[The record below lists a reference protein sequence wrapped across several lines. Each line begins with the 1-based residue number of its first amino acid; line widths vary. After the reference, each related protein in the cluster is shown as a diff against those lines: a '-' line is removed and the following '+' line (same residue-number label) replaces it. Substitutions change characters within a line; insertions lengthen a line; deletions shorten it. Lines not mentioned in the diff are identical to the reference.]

1 MKTIIANILR
11 GWGKTPCYLLAAFF
25 ALTATGAWAATNIT
39 DNVTLTEDTDWSDQG
54 VVTIEEG
61 VTLDLNGYTLTVA
74 GIDGTGSIVDSFA
87 GYERIQYLQATG
99 AQCINTGYVH
109 NDNTKVDIRVLFDS
123 VSEQWQ
129 CIYGARNGKDN
140 AKKTRFSAWLNN
152 AKFRRELGAAG
163 QNIDSPTASKDVI
176 YDIHLD
182 KTGYFSV
189 TPENGETFF
198 KNANSSDDTSSGGAL
213 ADGQTDFLF
222 AVHELERNKDYW
234 TSNHWARAKL
244 YSCKIYSGTTLECD
258 FVPVRSKSGNKD
270 AGLLDLANNGTFHG
284 NAGTG
289 AFNAGATVSSGGLR
303 LAPSSG
309 EETVDFSELIV
320 GDGVTL
326 VFTGEKALDADL
338 DATKFAS
345 VEVASGAVL
354 DLAGHN
360 LTVNAVEGDG
370 TITDTVGTAFS
381 GYERLL
387 YLQAKQSDGKQYI
400 DTGYVHNDSTK
411 VDMRISFDETPGSDW
426 QNFYGARHYEDS
438 ADHNKRRFD
447 VFLSNNQNAP
457 CRFGPELG
465 KKRDSFIDHTVSSST
480 IYDIHLE
487 KTGGESTATPEGGA
501 AISLGTGTATG
512 GSFEGH
518 PDYLLAMNQYY
529 KNHDPVWYAN
539 FHTKAK
545 LYSCKIYSGETLER
559 DFVPA
564 KRKSDNVLGLLDL
577 ANGKFYTNA
586 GTGTFTAGPVVAT
599 TSGGELRIEVA
610 EGETL
615 SLADMAKITGTV
627 KVVKTGAGT
636 LVMSTAPQGYAGGT
650 EVQGGTLK
658 SGVAAACVFGVEGTT
673 VAVGASGSVDF
684 NGNAN
689 MQNYVYDFDDG
700 AKAFN
705 GGSAISSGVFTFT
718 SFYTPVSTGAFTAS
732 LANGAALDLT
742 EWNGSWPISNVT
754 APSGATVTVKVDMSN
769 STFKELAKS
778 KDAETGESN
787 GTLLSFGG
795 ERPANTA
802 FVPDAASAGR
812 CKFIED
818 ANGDIILALKPG
830 LLVIFL

>member
-25 ALTATGAWAATNIT
+25 ALAATGAWAATNIT

-99 AQCINTGYVH
+99 TQCINTGYVH

-123 VSEQWQ
+123 VSKEWQ

-182 KTGYFSV
+182 KTGYFIV
-189 TPENGETFF
+189 TPENGETFS

-222 AVHELERNKDYW
+222 AVHELEKNKNYW
-234 TSNHWARAKL
+234 TSNHWALAKL
-244 YSCKIYSGTTLECD
+244 YSCKIYSGTTLKCD

-370 TITDTVGTAFS
+370 TITDTVGTALS
-381 GYERLL
+381 GYERLQ

-411 VDMRISFDETPGSDW
+411 VDIRIQIDHVGGW
-426 QNFYGARHYEDS
+426 QGFYGARYFNGGE
-438 ADHNKRRFD
+438 ADRFSVWVHTTD
-447 VFLSNNQNAP
+447 ECFCS
-457 CRFGPELG
+457 ELG
-465 KKRDSFIDHTVSSST
+465 TTRQDKKTYTVDTSK
-480 IYDIHLE
+480 IYDIHLA
-487 KTGGESTATPEGGA
+487 KKGEESYVEADGVKVV
-501 AISLGTGTATG
+501 SLGTGTATG
-512 GSFEGH
+512 GSFDEGRS
-518 PDYLLAMNQYY
+518 DYLFALHQYY
-529 KNHDPVWYAN
+529 KDNTPNWYPN

-545 LYSCKIYSGETLER
+545 LYSCRIYSGTTLER

-658 SGVAAACVFGVEGTT
+658 SGVAAACVFGAEGTT

-830 LLVIFL
+830 LLVIVW

>member
-25 ALTATGAWAATNIT
+25 ALAATGAWAATNIT

-99 AQCINTGYVH
+99 TQCINTGYVH

-123 VSEQWQ
+123 VSKEWQ

-140 AKKTRFSAWLNN
+140 AKKTRFSAWLNY

-182 KTGYFSV
+182 KTGYFIV
-189 TPENGETFF
+189 TPENGETFS

-222 AVHELERNKDYW
+222 AVHELEKNKNYW
-234 TSNHWARAKL
+234 TSNHWALAKL
-244 YSCKIYSGTTLECD
+244 YSCKIYSGTTLKCD

-320 GDGVTL
+320 GDGITL
-326 VFTGEKALDADL
+326 VFTGEKALSADL
-338 DATKFAS
+338 DVTMFAS
-345 VEVASGAVL
+345 VKVASGAVL

-360 LTVNAVEGDG
+360 LTATAVTGEG
-370 TITDTVGTAFS
+370 TITDTAGTAIS
-381 GYERLL
+381 GYERLD
-387 YLQAKQSDGKQYI
+387 YIKATGAQYI
-400 DTGYVHNDSTK
+400 DTGYVHDDTTK
-411 VDMRISFDETPGSDW
+411 VDMRIQIDSIGGW
-426 QNFYGARHYEDS
+426 QGFYGARYYSGGE
-438 ADHNKRRFD
+438 ADRFSVWVHTD
-447 VFLSNNQNAP
+447 
-457 CRFGPELG
+457 
-465 KKRDSFIDHTVSSST
+465 KKCFCSEQGTSRQDHTDYTVDTSK
-480 IYDIHLE
+480 IYDIHLAKKGE
-487 KTGGESTATPEGGA
+487 ESTVSVDGDQVV
-501 AISLGTGTATG
+501 SLGTGTATG
-512 GSFEGH
+512 GSFDEGRS
-518 PDYLLAMNQYY
+518 DYLFALHQYY
-529 KNHDPVWYAN
+529 DGHDPKWYAN

-545 LYSCKIYSGETLER
+545 LYSCKVYSGETLER
-559 DFVPA
+559 DFVPV
-564 KRKSDNVLGLLDL
+564 KRGDDIGLLDL

-658 SGVAAACVFGVEGTT
+658 SGVAAACVFGAEGTT

-830 LLVIFL
+830 LLVIVW